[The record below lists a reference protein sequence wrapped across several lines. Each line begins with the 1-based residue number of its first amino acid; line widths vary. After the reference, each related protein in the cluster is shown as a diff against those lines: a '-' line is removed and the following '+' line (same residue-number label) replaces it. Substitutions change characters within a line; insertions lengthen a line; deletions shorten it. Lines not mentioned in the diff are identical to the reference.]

1 MAGVFFFSNSC
12 RYLINVQD
20 CSRGHIEMI
29 TEYRSIEQ
37 DRNFWRGLSEIFM
50 AFGKFLAR
58 YKGQFGLLLLF
69 LSLSFFMPIFMGV
82 FFVAIGALVSRAL
95 FDQGRTELSLK
106 KLMFIGGS
114 LVVLAFTIWALIYF
128 TPSLN
133 TDWETDGPYDGLIIA
148 MMGIAFIAVLLFLP
162 LVGYLADRYFRTKS
176 TKN

>member
-1 MAGVFFFSNSC
+1 
-12 RYLINVQD
+12 
-20 CSRGHIEMI
+20 MI

-50 AFGKFLAR
+50 AFGKFFAR
-58 YKGQFGLLLLF
+58 YKGQFVLLLLF
-69 LSLSFFMPIFMGV
+69 LALSFFMPV
-82 FFVAIGALVSRAL
+82 FLGAFFISIGILVSRTL
-95 FDQGRTELSLK
+95 FDQGRTALSLK

-133 TDWETDGPYDGLIIA
+133 TDWETDGAYDGLILA
-148 MMGIAFIAVLLFLP
+148 MMGIAFIAVLLLLP

-176 TKN
+176 SKK